1 LWLRVVATLA
11 TPRVKHDQST
21 RYNMFS
27 TALIAGC
34 FGIAVATGIAVAAV
48 VIAAEARRREIIQR
62 RIQAVISE
70 RPFHAGNRVHD
81 VTQAL

>member
-1 LWLRVVATLA
+1 
-11 TPRVKHDQST
+11 
-21 RYNMFS
+21 MFS

-62 RIQAVISE
+62 RIQAVI
-70 RPFHAGNRVHD
+70 RVHD